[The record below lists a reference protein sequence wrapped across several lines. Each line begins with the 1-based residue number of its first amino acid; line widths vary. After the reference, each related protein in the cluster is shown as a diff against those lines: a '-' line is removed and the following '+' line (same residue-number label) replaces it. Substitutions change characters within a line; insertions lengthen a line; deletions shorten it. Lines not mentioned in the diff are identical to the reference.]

1 MEKKLS
7 SGKRLVFAGAGH
19 AHLFSLARLEHF
31 LRGGAEVTVISP
43 TPLWYSGMGP
53 GMLGGCYEAGEGS
66 VDVRALVERRGG
78 RFLEG
83 KIAAVRPKE
92 RSVLTE
98 DGNEIPYDALSL
110 NVGSEV
116 SSPLLD
122 GAPDWIFAV
131 KPVSSYL
138 ELRRRMLALPPG
150 AEPHIVVAGGGPSG
164 CETAANVRELCRRH
178 RRGGRITLS
187 VGEAGLLPHF
197 SPSARRLAESEFE
210 KMGIEVTER
219 RIVGRSGHTLCY
231 SDGSTGTAD
240 FLAVATGVRP
250 PRILA
255 ESGLAVDGEGAMIV
269 DEYLQSVSSE
279 GVFGG
284 GDCIAFK
291 PFPLRRAGVYAV
303 RQGPVLFE
311 NLTACLSERPMRP
324 FIPQR
329 EFLLILN
336 LGRTGLLF
344 RKPFVMKGRIPLLL
358 KRWIDRRFVRSFQ
371 LKIPPKGPTH
381 L

>member
-1 MEKKLS
+1 MGKNMF
-7 SGKRLVFAGAGH
+7 SGKSLVFAGAGH

-53 GMLGGCYEAGEGS
+53 GMLGGCYEAGEAS
-66 VDVRALVERRGG
+66 VDVRTLVERRGG

-92 RSVLTE
+92 RYVLTE
-98 DGNEIPYDALSL
+98 DGEEIPYDALSL

-116 SSPLLD
+116 TSPLLD
-122 GAPDWIFAV
+122 GAPDWVFAV

-138 ELRRRMLALPPG
+138 DLRGRMLALPSG

-164 CETAANVRELCRRH
+164 CETAANARELCLRH

-187 VGEAGLLPHF
+187 IGEAGLLPNF
-197 SPSARRLAESEFE
+197 PPSARRLAESEFE

-219 RIVGRSGHTLCY
+219 RIVGRSGHTLSY

-255 ESGLAVDGEGAMIV
+255 ESGLEVDGEGAMVV
-269 DEYLQSVSSE
+269 DEHLQSVSSE

-284 GDCIAFK
+284 GDCIAFQ
-291 PFPLRRAGVYAV
+291 PLPLRRAGVYAV

-311 NLTACLSERPMRP
+311 NLSAYLSKNRMQR
-324 FIPQR
+324 FVPQR
-329 EFLLILN
+329 EFLIILN
-336 LGRTGLLF
+336 LGRAGLLV
-344 RKPFVMKGRIPLLL
+344 RKPFVMKGRFAFLL
-358 KRWIDRRFVRSFQ
+358 KRWIDRRFVRGFQ
-371 LKIPPKGPTH
+371 RTIQPKM
-381 L
+381 